1 MLGYRQY
8 EEFSSDSEEESEN
21 LNIIHT
27 GSYKPIFP
35 KPISRFLPGLT
46 FPGPS
51 SQVQQ
56 HSTMDENP
64 PAVHQIS
71 QPVLQDPFKAIVT
84 CGAVA
89 AHRWEYD
96 SVANPLP
103 AILAIAATLA
113 TDSFRPVLLSNQVHQ
128 QMEQAADFLA

>member
-1 MLGYRQY
+1 MLGYRQQ

-21 LNIIHT
+21 LNIFHT
-27 GSYKPIFP
+27 ESNNPICP
-35 KPISRFLPGLT
+35 KPPSKFLPGLT
-46 FPGPS
+46 FSEPS

-56 HSTMDENP
+56 HSTMDTNS
-64 PAVHQIS
+64 PAVHQI
-71 QPVLQDPFKAIVT
+71 VLEDPFKAIVT

-89 AHRWEYD
+89 AHKWEYD

-113 TDSFRPVLLSNQVHQ
+113 TDSFRPVLLSNRVH
-128 QMEQAADFLA
+128 